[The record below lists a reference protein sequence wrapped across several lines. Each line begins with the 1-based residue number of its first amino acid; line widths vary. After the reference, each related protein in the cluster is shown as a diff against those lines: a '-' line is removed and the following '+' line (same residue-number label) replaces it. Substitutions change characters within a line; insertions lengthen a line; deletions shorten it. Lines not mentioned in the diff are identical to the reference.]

1 MTDWRLNGRA
11 IIGRAY
17 PRVLGVMR
25 EPSWILFDI
34 FLPLL
39 GIAAYIF
46 YYRAMNAPEMYAGFI
61 VIGGAMTAYWMN
73 VLWSMAT
80 QFYWEKE
87 VGNLQL
93 YMLAPM
99 SRMSV
104 LAGMALGGMLMTTI
118 RAVST
123 VLLGVLLFDVSLTLN
138 QPVELALVFSL
149 TLVALYGMGMMFS
162 SLFLMWGRSA
172 MQMTSLLQ
180 EPIYL
185 VSGFY
190 FPVRALGYWVALA
203 ASILPIT
210 LGLDGMRQLLFGP
223 SSNGFLPVDLEIVIL
238 AVLAVVFFFLA
249 RYLLD
254 YMENLGKREGRLTL
268 RWQ

>member
-1 MTDWRLNGRA
+1 MIDWRLNGRA
-11 IIGRAY
+11 VIGRAY

-25 EPSWILFDI
+25 EPSWIIFDI

-46 YYRAMNAPEMYAGFI
+46 YYRAMSAPEMYAGFI

-104 LAGMALGGMLMTTI
+104 LGGMALGGMLMTTI
-118 RAVST
+118 RAAST
-123 VLLGVLLFDVSLTLN
+123 VLLGVFLFDVRLTLT
-138 QPVELALVFSL
+138 QPMELILVFSL
-149 TLVALYGMGMMFS
+149 TLIALYGMGMMFS

-190 FPVRALGYWVALA
+190 FPVRALGYWVALG

-210 LGLDGMRQLLFGP
+210 LGLDGMRQLLFGA
-223 SSNGFLPVDLEIVIL
+223 SSNGFLPVDVEIIIL
-238 AVLAVVFFFLA
+238 AVLAVVFFVLA
-249 RYLLD
+249 RHLLKF
-254 YMENLGKREGRLTL
+254 MEEMSKREGRLTL

>member
-1 MTDWRLNGRA
+1 MIDWRLNGRA

-46 YYRAMNAPEMYAGFI
+46 YYRAMHAPEMYTGFI

-104 LAGMALGGMLMTTI
+104 LGGMALGGMLMTTI

-123 VLLGVLLFDVSLTLN
+123 VLLGVLLFNVTLALD
-138 QPVELALVFSL
+138 QPMELVLVFSL
-149 TLVALYGMGMMFS
+149 TLAALYGMGMMFS
-162 SLFLMWGRSA
+162 SLFLMWDRSA

-190 FPVRALGYWVALA
+190 FPVRALGYWVALG

-210 LGLDGMRQLLFGP
+210 LGLDAMRQLLFGAG
-223 SSNGFLPVDLEIVIL
+223 SNGFLPVDVEIAAL

-249 RYLLD
+249 RYFLEF
-254 YMENLGKREGRLTL
+254 METMSKREGRLTL

>member
-1 MTDWRLNGRA
+1 MIDWRLNGRA

-25 EPSWILFDI
+25 EPSWMLFDI

-39 GIAAYIF
+39 GISAYIF
-46 YYRAMNAPEMYAGFI
+46 YYRAMNAPEMFTGFI
-61 VIGGAMTAYWMN
+61 IIGGAMTAYWMN

-99 SRMSV
+99 SRLSV
-104 LAGMALGGMLMTTI
+104 LAGMALGGMLMTTV

-123 VLLGVLLFDVSLTLN
+123 VLLGVYLFNVHLTLT
-138 QPVELALVFSL
+138 QPIELVLVFSL
-149 TLVALYGMGMMFS
+149 TLIALYGMGMMFS

-172 MQMTSLLQ
+172 MQITSLLQ

-190 FPVRALGYWVALA
+190 FPVKELGFWVALA

-210 LGLDGMRQLLFGP
+210 LGLDGMRQLLFG
-223 SSNGFLPVDLEIVIL
+223 SSANGFLPVELEIIIL
-238 AVLAVVFFFLA
+238 AVLSVVFIVLA
-249 RYLLD
+249 RYLLEF
-254 YMENLGKREGRLTL
+254 METMSKKEGRLTL

>member
-1 MTDWRLNGRA
+1 MTDWMLNGRA

-46 YYRAMNAPEMYAGFI
+46 YYRSMNAAEMYTGFI

-123 VLLGVLLFDVSLTLN
+123 VLLGVFLFNVQLTLA
-138 QPVELALVFSL
+138 QPLELALVFSL
-149 TLVALYGMGMMFS
+149 TLIALYGMGMMFS

-190 FPVRALGYWVALA
+190 FPVRALGFWVALG

-210 LGLDGMRQLLFGP
+210 LGLDGMRQLLFGA
-223 SSNGFLPVDLEIVIL
+223 SSNGFLPVDIEIVTL
-238 AVLAVVFFFLA
+238 AVLAVVFFILA
-249 RYLLD
+249 RYLLE
-254 YMENLGKREGRLTL
+254 YMENMGKKEGRLTL